1 MNQTRR
7 PPRLA
12 DVVRSAAERQG
23 ITVAELL
30 DRFRAGIADESEVW
44 EVYLRDRPEV
54 SRASAQA
61 ALATL
66 DAER

>member
-12 DVVRSAAERQG
+12 DVVRAAAERQG

-30 DRFRAGIADESEVW
+30 DRFRAGTADEAEVW
-44 EVYLRDRPEV
+44 EAYLRDRPEV
-54 SRASAQA
+54 TRASARA
-61 ALATL
+61 ALARL